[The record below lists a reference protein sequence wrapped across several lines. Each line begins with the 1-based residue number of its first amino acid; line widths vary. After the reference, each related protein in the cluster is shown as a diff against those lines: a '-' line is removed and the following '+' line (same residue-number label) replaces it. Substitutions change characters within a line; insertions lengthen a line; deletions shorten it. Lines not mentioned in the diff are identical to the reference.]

1 MSSTDVKI
9 FEKEEFGSVRVV
21 MQGDDPWFV
30 AKDVCDCLDL
40 SNNRGAIASLDDDEK
55 GVSITD
61 TLGGQQEMSIIS
73 EAGLY
78 SLILRSRKP
87 EAKAF
92 KRWVTHEVL
101 PSIRKTGGYSTTLP
115 DFANPAEAARAWA
128 DEYEKN
134 LALTAANQQLT
145 EEKEM
150 LEIVI
155 GNAREWK
162 AVTAIPW
169 LKHYFID
176 TSPRT
181 CAAIELV
188 ILFHHDPQT
197 NAEHDDMKMQIIT
210 SDVRNTKFFSLI
222 ADILLLPGCG
232 RYDGTHINC
241 EPQLG
246 ECGGVEDHAAHV
258 GRRQCLEASGQRHN
272 LNGASDAFLGEF
284 LLHHLG

>member
-21 MQGDDPWFV
+21 MQEDDPWFV

-40 SNNRGAIASLDDDEK
+40 SNNRGTIASLDDDEK

-101 PSIRKTGGYSTTLP
+101 PSIRKIGGYSTTLP
-115 DFANPAEAARAWA
+115 DFTNPAEAARAWA

-134 LALTAANQQLT
+134 LALTAANQS
-145 EEKEM
+145 
-150 LEIVI
+150 
-155 GNAREWK
+155 N
-162 AVTAIPW
+162 
-169 LKHYFID
+169 
-176 TSPRT
+176 
-181 CAAIELV
+181 
-188 ILFHHDPQT
+188 
-197 NAEHDDMKMQIIT
+197 
-210 SDVRNTKFFSLI
+210 
-222 ADILLLPGCG
+222 
-232 RYDGTHINC
+232 
-241 EPQLG
+241 
-246 ECGGVEDHAAHV
+246 
-258 GRRQCLEASGQRHN
+258 
-272 LNGASDAFLGEF
+272 
-284 LLHHLG
+284 

>member
-150 LEIVI
+150 LE
-155 GNAREWK
+155 NR
-162 AVTAIPW
+162 
-169 LKHYFID
+169 H
-176 TSPRT
+176 RQ
-181 CAAIELV
+181 CAGMESCNRHPVAQALLHRHVSEDLCGHRKI
-188 ILFHHDPQT
+188 
-197 NAEHDDMKMQIIT
+197 
-210 SDVRNTKFFSLI
+210 SDVML
-222 ADILLLPGCG
+222 A
-232 RYDGTHINC
+232 Y
-241 EPQLG
+241 
-246 ECGGVEDHAAHV
+246 A
-258 GRRQCLEASGQRHN
+258 RR
-272 LNGASDAFLGEF
+272 
-284 LLHHLG
+284 